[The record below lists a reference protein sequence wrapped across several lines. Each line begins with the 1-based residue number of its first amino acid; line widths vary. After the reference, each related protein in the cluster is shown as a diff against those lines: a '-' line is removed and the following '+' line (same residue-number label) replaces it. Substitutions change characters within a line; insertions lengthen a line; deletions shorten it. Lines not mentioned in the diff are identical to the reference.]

1 MGGRQLSFLPE
12 SADEDGDQL
21 DLIEEVAKVEH
32 CAACGEPIEKRWNPD
47 RGSSWGHVDPTKDG
61 HP

>member
-21 DLIEEVAKVEH
+21 DLIEEVAAATSCPPCADGEHATVEEDR
-32 CAACGEPIEKRWNPD
+32 CTCCGREVAR
-47 RGSSWGHVDPTKDG
+47 
-61 HP
+61 